1 MSSSTAKPRKSKKD
15 VQPEVII
22 QEAVPLGTIT
32 TTQEPPK
39 EDSKM
44 ERLSALALTPEA
56 IPMGMKS
63 ESRLIEEQL
72 KAEEYR
78 LLNEAKSAEDT
89 NRIMKL
95 AALGAGIGVGVLLCV
110 KGYKYAFP
118 VIQQTIEKTTEEIV
132 EQ

>member
-1 MSSSTAKPRKSKKD
+1 MSSSTAKPRKSKKE

-22 QEAVPLGTIT
+22 QEAVPLAIT
-32 TTQEPPK
+32 TPQEPPK

-56 IPMGMKS
+56 LPPGMMS
-63 ESRLIEEQL
+63 ESRLIEEQIR
-72 KAEEYR
+72 AEEYR
-78 LLNEAKSAEDT
+78 LLNEAKSTEDT

>member
-1 MSSSTAKPRKSKKD
+1 MSSSSAKPRKSKKE

-22 QEAVPLGTIT
+22 QEAVPLATT

-44 ERLSALALTPEA
+44 ERLSALVLTPETL
-56 IPMGMKS
+56 PLGMKP
-63 ESRLIEEQL
+63 ESRLIEEQI
-72 KAEEYR
+72 KAEEIR
-78 LLNEAKSAEDT
+78 LENEARSSEDT
-89 NRIMKL
+89 TRIMKL

-118 VIQQTIEKTTEEIV
+118 AIQATIEKTTEEIV